1 MTTTQGPKAN
11 VIWHATDSFVFWLFF
26 FSLSSFASLTKAGHL
41 FENSCSVFLQ
51 TNVLHLLR
59 QSPEAG
65 VMTLVS
71 TSYSRLQIFPIWTRI
86 VNPQHHSTFSQDQKL
101 IRLLKSCKKISE
113 TSQIHGFMVKTGLDL
128 VPFTVSKLLA
138 CAIQDMEYAASI
150 FKYIQDPN
158 LYMFNTMIR
167 GCSIGDCPN
176 QAFGVFN
183 HLRAQGV
190 ILDQF
195 SFVTTLKACAR
206 VLAFGAGQ
214 GIHGVVVRS
223 GHGLF
228 INVKNT
234 LLHLYC
240 GCGRISDAHKLFDEF
255 PRENDLV
262 SWNTLMGGYLHL
274 SQPSM
279 VLYLFWHMCM
289 KDLRPSV
296 TTLLCVLSAF
306 SDSGNLGGG
315 EGLHG
320 HCIKVGFC
328 SDLNLVTA
336 LIDMYAKTGNIELG
350 RMIFDEVA
358 EKDVVLWNCVIDNYA
373 RSGMVEKA
381 LALLHDMKLQQ
392 VKPNS
397 STLAG
402 LLSAC
407 AASGAINLGRN
418 IDNYVEQEE
427 LVLDVVL
434 GTALVDMYAKC
445 GFLEKAIEIFDRMES
460 KDVKSWT
467 AMISGYGVHGQATNA
482 IKLFYR
488 MEEEGFRPNAV
499 TFLAMLSAF
508 SHGGLVTEGM
518 RCFERMVCEY
528 GLSPQVEHYGCM
540 IDLFGRAGLLE
551 EAHKLIN
558 SLPIK
563 GDATAWRSLLAACRT
578 YGNVKLG
585 ERVKR
590 VLEKVY
596 DEHPTDSI
604 LLSSTYAIAGRLPEE
619 RKFEELKEENII
631 EKVKCKS
638 LETEEEKVKKEAG
651 CSMIEVDSQW
661 WTVDT

>member
-1 MTTTQGPKAN
+1 MLGQRRK
-11 VIWHATDSFVFWLFF
+11 
-26 FSLSSFASLTKAGHL
+26 FSEVTKTYHTIDPIL
-41 FENSCSVFLQ
+41 KNRTIDFP
-51 TNVLHLLR
+51 TNVWMPR
-59 QSPEAG
+59 IISFE
-65 VMTLVS
+65 
-71 TSYSRLQIFPIWTRI
+71 IFSFI
-86 VNPQHHSTFSQDQKL
+86 
-101 IRLLKSCKKISE
+101 
-113 TSQIHGFMVKTGLDL
+113 
-128 VPFTVSKLLA
+128 
-138 CAIQDMEYAASI
+138 
-150 FKYIQDPN
+150 
-158 LYMFNTMIR
+158 
-167 GCSIGDCPN
+167 
-176 QAFGVFN
+176 FN
-183 HLRAQGV
+183 HLFYKHPNQPAWWRGGKE
-190 ILDQF
+190 LRTGNSDWHT
-195 SFVTTLKACAR
+195 SD
-206 VLAFGAGQ
+206 
-214 GIHGVVVRS
+214 
-223 GHGLF
+223 GLF

-234 LLHLYC
+234 H
-240 GCGRISDAHKLFDEF
+240 SDAHKLD
-255 PRENDLV
+255 DL
-262 SWNTLMGGYLHL
+262 
-274 SQPSM
+274 
-279 VLYLFWHMCM
+279 
-289 KDLRPSV
+289 DLRPSV
-296 TTLLCVLSAF
+296 TTLLCVLSAS

-373 RSGMVEKA
+373 RNGMVEKA

-488 MEEEGFRPNAV
+488 MEQEGFRPNAV

-563 GDATAWRSLLAACRT
+563 GDTTAWRSLLAACRT